1 LFLTTLRRRPWRAAA
16 GPQQIKSCNGESRLS
31 LQLLRSQPHQLL
43 KSHGN
48 SLGTPDAHIGG
59 MSNIQPFDR
68 DPDTYAIIGAAM
80 AVHSE
85 LGCGYLERVYKAA
98 LRIEFRRRSIEFR
111 PEVPLPIDY
120 KGERLPLNYRVDFV
134 CGPVL
139 VEAKALSV
147 LAPVHEA
154 QVINYLRASGLKRGL
169 LLNFGATSLQH
180 RRVVW
185 KYESPTP

>member
-1 LFLTTLRRRPWRAAA
+1 MH
-16 GPQQIKSCNGESRLS
+16 LS
-31 LQLLRSQPHQLL
+31 
-43 KSHGN
+43 
-48 SLGTPDAHIGG
+48 AG

-68 DPDTYAIIGAAM
+68 DPDTYEIIGAAM

-85 LGCGYLERVYKAA
+85 LGCGYLEAVYKAA

-120 KGERLPLNYRVDFV
+120 KGERLPKNYRVDFV
-134 CGPVL
+134 CGQVL
-139 VEAKALSV
+139 VEAKALSA
-147 LAPVHEA
+147 LAPAHEA

-169 LLNFGATSLQH
+169 LLNFGTASLQH

-185 KYESPTP
+185 KYEAPTP

>member
-1 LFLTTLRRRPWRAAA
+1 MH
-16 GPQQIKSCNGESRLS
+16 LS
-31 LQLLRSQPHQLL
+31 
-43 KSHGN
+43 
-48 SLGTPDAHIGG
+48 AG

-68 DPDTYAIIGAAM
+68 DPDTYKIIGAAM
-80 AVHSE
+80 EVHSE
-85 LGCGYLERVYKAA
+85 LGCGYLEAVYKAA

-120 KGERLPLNYRVDFV
+120 KGERLPKNYRVDFV

-139 VEAKALSV
+139 VEAKALTG

-169 LLNFGATSLQH
+169 LLNFGTPSLQH
-180 RRVVW
+180 RRLVW
-185 KYESPTP
+185 KYEAPTP